1 MQVLLVCSEAQE
13 AELGALPADFIVT
26 RTLSLPARFDAVV
39 DLLFEENMP
48 SHQPILSGLPV
59 PVIVSAPVITGK
71 ELPASFIRI
80 NAWPGF
86 LQGRKVEACAS
97 DGADSVAA
105 AAVLAMMGKEPEWV
119 PDQPGMISARVIA
132 GIINEAYLAWSEGI
146 ASKEDIDTAMKLGT
160 NYPYGPF
167 EWGDKIGVDR
177 IVQLLKAL
185 GAGHN
190 RYRPCSALKN
200 NSQG

>member
-39 DLLFEENMP
+39 DLLFEENRP
-48 SHQPILSGLPV
+48 AHQPILSGLPV

-86 LQGRKVEACAS
+86 LQGKKLEACGTNETSKAS
-97 DGADSVAA
+97 AA
-105 AAVLAMMGKEPEWV
+105 AIFRLLGKEPEWV
-119 PDQPGMISARVIA
+119 PDEPGMISARVLA

-160 NYPYGPF
+160 NYPFGPF
-167 EWGDKIGVDR
+167 EWGDRIGVDR
-177 IVQLLKAL
+177 IVQLLEAL
-185 GAGHN
+185 GAIHDP
-190 RYRPCSALKN
+190 YRPCSALK
-200 NSQG
+200 SSFHG